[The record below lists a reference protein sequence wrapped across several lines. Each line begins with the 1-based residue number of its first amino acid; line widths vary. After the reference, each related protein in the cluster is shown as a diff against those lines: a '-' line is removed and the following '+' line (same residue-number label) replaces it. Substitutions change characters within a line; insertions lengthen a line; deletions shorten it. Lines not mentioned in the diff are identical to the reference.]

1 LIHLKTDSPNL
12 YQFTK
17 IVIGL
22 YGCQLLKD
30 SDDAYMEENLSEEIR
45 IKTHYESLDIADS
58 KRIHYLCFSLP
69 ANLGN
74 KESDA
79 RLKEKLR
86 EHEGVD

>member
-1 LIHLKTDSPNL
+1 
-12 YQFTK
+12 
-17 IVIGL
+17 VIGL

-30 SDDAYMEENLSEEIR
+30 SDDVYREENLPEELK

-58 KRIHYLCFSLP
+58 NRIHYLCFSLP
-69 ANLGN
+69 ANLED
-74 KESDA
+74 KETDA